1 MSKYIKPTISLVG
14 DAGIATVSASCST
27 STTDAQMIKQILQA
41 MGYSGS
47 DYSNTFGANEP
58 CIIKLEI
65 EGYCKFSSAIQ
76 VFNS

>member
-1 MSKYIKPTISLVG
+1 MSNYIKPTISLVG

-27 STTDAQMIKQILQA
+27 STTDAQMIKKILQM
-41 MGYSGS
+41 MGYPVSS
-47 DYSNTFGANEP
+47 YEQAFGANEP
-58 CIIKLEI
+58 CAIKLEI

>member
-1 MSKYIKPTISLVG
+1 MSNYIKPVISLVG

-27 STTDAQMIKQILQA
+27 STTDAQKIKQILQI

-47 DYSNTFGANEP
+47 DYSKAFGLNES
-58 CIIKLEI
+58 CEIKVDI

>member
-27 STTDAQMIKQILQA
+27 STTDAQLIKQILQM
-41 MGYSGS
+41 MGYTSA
-47 DYSNTFGANEP
+47 DYPQTFGANEP
-58 CIIKLEI
+58 CAIQLEI

>member
-14 DAGIATVSASCST
+14 NAGIATVSASCST
-27 STTDAQMIKQILQA
+27 STTDAQMIKQILQM
-41 MGYSGS
+41 MGYSEA
-47 DYSNTFGANEP
+47 DYSQAFGANEP
-58 CIIKLEI
+58 CVIKVEI